1 VEQKFVNLEEAI
13 KKLDISS
20 ELLNQLR
27 ERGELRAYRDGSSWK
42 FRADEIERLV
52 IEGIPKP
59 SPESDIGLAS
69 YEDLVEAEPLTALP
83 DVADDLTLAPVTND
97 STDQP
102 SDINIQSSTFEGSDL
117 DDTVPADGNDLVL
130 GSENEGDENEQGGDE
145 GSDPSDSILLSEE
158 ALGDSEVG
166 SASTIIGK
174 NELEESDLKLAPDQ
188 SSIAADSDVKLASS
202 GASHVL
208 SQASSDSDNVLDDAR
223 GSANTGKAFEDLDE
237 LEIDLEAES
246 SRILQPDDVAQ
257 SQPKG
262 ADKPASSGQKENSDL
277 HLNDIEQATSDD
289 DSAPT
294 KMSSMELD
302 LSSSIGGENALKPEP
317 SGNDGS
323 ESGIDL
329 SIDDDSFVLAD
340 SGGEIGSSSSDLSL
354 DAAESGINLVAPSDS
369 GLALDDIPLEMG
381 GSAILDSLSL
391 GGESSIEGPDSE
403 ISLVASDSSTSTEEP
418 LAELQTDDDFQ
429 LTPMGEADGDSDDSS
444 SQVIALDESLGDL
457 GGLDEEGGL
466 GEAASGLLGEDDL
479 MEDLGEAIVLEPDQ
493 EEDAAAA
500 VSAASYPTAVSPG
513 DYTLWN
519 ILSLGACVMLLTL
532 GTVMMLDM
540 VRNIWSWGETYALN
554 SALLDGLLGIFGL
567 SGS

>member
-1 VEQKFVNLEEAI
+1 MEQKFVNLEEAA
-13 KKLDISS
+13 KKLGIPS
-20 ELLNQLR
+20 EQLNQLR
-27 ERGELRAYRDGSSWK
+27 ERGDLRAYRDGSSWK

-52 IEGIPKP
+52 IEGIPKA

-83 DVADDLTLAPVTND
+83 DVEDDLTLAPVTSD

-102 SDINIQSSTFEGSDL
+102 SDINIQSSAFEGSDL

-223 GSANTGKAFEDLDE
+223 GSTNTGKAFEDLDE

-262 ADKPASSGQKENSDL
+262 ADQPASSGQKENSDL
-277 HLNDIEQATSDD
+277 HLNNIERAASDD

-340 SGGEIGSSSSDLSL
+340 SGEELGSSSSDLSL
-354 DAAESGINLVAPSDS
+354 DAAESGINLIAPSDS

-479 MEDLGEAIVLEPDQ
+479 MEDMGEAIVLEPDQ
-493 EEDAAAA
+493 EEDPATA

-567 SGS
+567 